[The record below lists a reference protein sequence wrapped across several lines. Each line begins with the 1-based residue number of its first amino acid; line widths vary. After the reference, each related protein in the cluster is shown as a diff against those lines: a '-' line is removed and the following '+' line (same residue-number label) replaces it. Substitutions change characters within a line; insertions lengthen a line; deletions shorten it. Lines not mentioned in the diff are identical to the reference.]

1 MEAMIH
7 RTVNG
12 RYLPKVLFPES
23 PEQKPKLK
31 KFLSERMSDFVPIS
45 SWLDGKGNDSDNSG
59 IAVGQAPLN
68 STATREFTAL
78 FGEKPFV
85 YPKAVALIKTFVEQS
100 TSGSEI
106 SLDFFAGSGTTGHA
120 VINLNREDGG
130 RRRFILVEMGDYFDT
145 VLLPRLLKVSY
156 TPEWKEGKPKRTAT
170 AEEVARSPRLIKVL
184 RLESYE
190 DALNNID
197 FDDAAGQQ
205 AMKFED
211 YLLQYMLRWE
221 TRHSATLLNVAKLD
235 SPFAYTLRLHR
246 DGATRTQPVDLPET
260 FAYLLGLAVRTRQ
273 TYDDNGRRYLLHR
286 GALRDGRT
294 VAVLWRDTAGWTEA
308 DYRRDREFVAAH
320 KLAEGV
326 DDFFVN
332 GDSLIA
338 GAQALEGVFKA
349 RMFAEVEA

>member
-1 MEAMIH
+1 MV
-7 RTVNG
+7 RNG
-12 RYLPKVLFPES
+12 E
-23 PEQKPKLK
+23 
-31 KFLSERMSDFVPIS
+31 I
-45 SWLDGKGNDSDNSG
+45 
-59 IAVGQAPLN
+59 
-68 STATREFTAL
+68 L
-78 FGEKPFV
+78 FGPDETTQPRQKRVLTEDSQRQITSVFQDAKRGKADLDALGLENFPYCHAVPFYEELV
-85 YPKAVALIKTFVEQS
+85 GAATQDVED
-100 TSGSEI
+100 I
-106 SLDFFAGSGTTGHA
+106 VLDFFAGSGTTGHA

-130 RRRFILVEMGDYFDT
+130 QRRFILVEMGDYFDT
-145 VLLPRLLKVSY
+145 VLLPRILKVSY
-156 TPEWKEGKPKRTAT
+156 TPEWKEGKPRRTAT
-170 AEEVARSPRLIKVL
+170 AEEAARSPRLIKVL

-197 FDDAAGQQ
+197 FDDGAGQP
-205 AMKFED
+205 ALRFDD

-221 TRHSATLLNVAKLD
+221 TRHSETLLNVAKLD

-349 RMFAEVEA
+349 RMFAPVEA